1 MRILFRL
8 KSNIA
13 WTDTGWVFAGGGGGG
28 GGGVRGGRIRSSAN
42 DPVVT

>member
-28 GGGVRGGRIRSSAN
+28 GCEGGAH
-42 DPVVT
+42 T